1 MYLPSGRLTRPLS
14 PCQAVAV
21 AVALAMLIVPGGIVS
36 AAGPDSPPPREF
48 APGVLT
54 TIPPEL
60 LPDETVSTHDL
71 VEVRS
76 NPNLRWSPEFLSE
89 SRTLY
94 GMSEDVKFRRE
105 VWGLEFSF
113 KPLRMMYVDV
123 PQPDGKM
130 QRKLIWYLVYR
141 VKNTGAVLKP
151 VKQPDGTYTAEP
163 RKSGPVEFVPQFVL
177 EAQDRTDTGEPI
189 TKSYLDRIIPAAD
202 EAIRQRETPG
212 RQLLNSAQIAA
223 QPIPVSNARSDQGV
237 WGVATW
243 EDVDPRIDFLS
254 VYVGGLT
261 NAYRWEDPAGAYQ
274 PGDPPGK
281 GRRFFRKTLQ
291 LNFWRPGDEL
301 SEHES
306 EIRYG
311 VPTGKAYLYGVPE
324 GVAYRWVYR

>member
-1 MYLPSGRLTRPLS
+1 MHLPSGRFTDRVLS
-14 PCQAVAV
+14 PPLAALT
-21 AVALAMLIVPGGIVS
+21 AALAMLIVSGGSVE
-36 AAGPDSPPPREF
+36 AAEPASRPARQF

-54 TIPPEL
+54 TIPPDLE
-60 LPDETVSTHDL
+60 PAETVSTHDL

-76 NPNLRWSPEFLSE
+76 DPRMKWSPEYLAE

-94 GMSEDVKFRRE
+94 GMSEAVEFRRD
-105 VWGLEFSF
+105 VWCLEFAF
-113 KPLRMMYVDV
+113 KPLRMIYVDL
-123 PQPDGKM
+123 PQPNGKM

-141 VKNTGAVLKP
+141 VKNTGQVLHP
-151 VKQPDGTYTAEP
+151 VEQPDGTVKAEP
-163 RKSGPVEFVPQFVL
+163 GQGGPVRFVPQFVL
-177 EAQDRTDTGEPI
+177 QSQDRTDTGKPI
-189 TKSYLDRIIPAAD
+189 AKAYLDRIIPVAD

-212 RQLLNSAQIAA
+212 RELLNSAQISDR
-223 QPIPVSNARSDQGV
+223 PIPVSGGDVDRSV

-243 EDVDPRIDFLS
+243 EDVDPRVDFFS

-281 GRRFFRKTLQ
+281 GRRFTRKTLQ
-291 LNFWRPGDEL
+291 LNFWRPGDEF

-311 VPTGKAYLYGVPE
+311 VPAGKAYLYGVPE